1 MRQLASLL
9 LSKSDAD
16 GKSVAAFC
24 QAKCAIIIA
33 AAVAQSPAFVIK
45 GEQWHEKNAR
55 LLPSHEWRRHGNI
68 VCSQFC
74 GDGIVVMTKCQ
85 RGIAGN
91 NDGQGKTVSSFAQM
105 ACHGTDITFALAGMI
120 EAHHDASGGVWHE
133 GVHQTHTC
141 APLREMSQ
149 ATIGACSK
157 TRPSRAKK
165 VTGGGFMRESFG

>member
-1 MRQLASLL
+1 MRQLTSLL

-16 GKSVAAFC
+16 GKGVAALC
-24 QAKCAIIIA
+24 QIEGAIIIA

-91 NDGQGKTVSSFAQM
+91 NHGQGKTVSSFAQM
-105 ACHGTDITFALAGMI
+105 ACHGTDITLALAGMI
-120 EAHHDASGGVWHE
+120 EAHHDASWGVWHE

-141 APLREMSQ
+141 VSLREMTQ
-149 ATIGACSK
+149 ATVGARSK